1 MTVYFS
7 ASENG
12 FYDDAYRADY
22 VAAGT
27 WPDDAAAISDQW
39 YQYLLNG
46 QSLGR
51 IVTVNEYGQP
61 VLADPPAPTK
71 DQLIAEADARKAA
84 LITAASETISILKDA
99 VDLGKATKEEQ
110 ALLLAWREYR
120 ISLNRIDTSITP
132 EIEWPS
138 APVND

>member
-12 FYDDAYRADY
+12 FYDDAFRADY
-22 VAAGT
+22 MAAGT

-39 YQYLLNG
+39 YQHLLNG

-71 DQLIAEADARKAA
+71 EQLIAEADARKAA
-84 LITAASETISILKDA
+84 FITAASETISILKDA
-99 VDLGKATKEEQ
+99 VDLGKATKEEE
-110 ALLLAWREYR
+110 ARLLAWREYR
-120 ISLNRIDTSITP
+120 VLLMRVDTSPVPDIDWP
-132 EIEWPS
+132 E
-138 APVND
+138 APTAI

>member
-12 FYDDAYRADY
+12 FYNDVFRADY
-22 VAAGT
+22 LAAGT

-39 YQYLLNG
+39 YQHLLYG

-71 DQLIAEADARKAA
+71 EQLIAEVDARKTA

-99 VDLGKATKEEQ
+99 VDLDKATKEEE
-110 ALLLAWREYR
+110 ARLLAWREYR
-120 ISLNRIDTSITP
+120 VLLMRVDTSLAP
-132 EIEWPS
+132 DIEWPV
-138 APVND
+138 APN

>member
-1 MTVYFS
+1 MTIYFS

-12 FYDDAYRADY
+12 FYNDVFRADY
-22 VAAGT
+22 MAAGT

-39 YQYLLNG
+39 YQHLLCG

-71 DQLIAEADARKAA
+71 EQLIAEADARKAA

-99 VDLGKATKEEQ
+99 VDLGKATKEEENR
-110 ALLLAWREYR
+110 LLALREYR
-120 ISLNRIDTSITP
+120 VQIMRVDTSLAPDIK
-132 EIEWPS
+132 WP
-138 APVND
+138 VMHV

>member
-22 VAAGT
+22 IAAGT

-46 QSLGR
+46 QFLGR
-51 IVTVNEYGQP
+51 VVTVNEYGQP
-61 VLADPPAPTK
+61 VLTDPPAPTK
-71 DQLIAEADARKAA
+71 EQLIAEADARKAA
-84 LITAASETISILKDA
+84 LITDASETISILKDA
-99 VDLGKATKEEQ
+99 VDLGKSTKEEE
-110 ALLLAWREYR
+110 ARLLAWREYR
-120 ISLNRIDTSITP
+120 VLLMRVDTSLAP
-132 EIEWPS
+132 DIEWPA
-138 APVND
+138 APD

>member
-22 VAAGT
+22 IAAGT
-27 WPDDAAAISDQW
+27 WPDDAVAISDLW
-39 YQYLLNG
+39 YQHLLNG

-71 DQLIAEADARKAA
+71 AQLIAEADARKAA
-84 LITAASETISILKDA
+84 LITAASETISILNDA
-99 VDLGKATKEEQ
+99 VDLGKATKEEETR
-110 ALLLAWREYR
+110 LLAWREYR
-120 ISLNRIDTSITP
+120 VLLMRIDTSLAP
-132 EIEWPS
+132 DIEWPA
-138 APVND
+138 APN

>member
-12 FYDDAYRADY
+12 FYDDAFRADY
-22 VAAGT
+22 IAAGT

-39 YQYLLNG
+39 YQHLLNG

-61 VLADPPAPTK
+61 VLAEPPAPTK
-71 DQLIAEADARKAA
+71 EQLIAEADARKAA

-99 VDLGKATKEEQ
+99 VDLGKATKEEE
-110 ALLLAWREYR
+110 ARLLAWREYR
-120 ISLNRIDTSITP
+120 VLLMRVDTSLAP
-132 EIEWPS
+132 DIEWPVV
-138 APVND
+138 PD

>member
-12 FYDDAYRADY
+12 FFDDAFKADY
-22 VAAGT
+22 TAAGT
-27 WPDDAAAISDQW
+27 WPDDAAALSDRW

-61 VLADPPAPTK
+61 VLADPPSPTK
-71 DQLIAEADARKAA
+71 EQLIAEAKAHKAA
-84 LITAASETISILKDA
+84 LITAASETIAILKDA
-99 VDLGKATKEEQ
+99 VDLGKATKEEE
-110 ALLLAWREYR
+110 ARLLAWREYR
-120 ISLNRIDTSITP
+120 VLLMRVDTSLAP
-132 EIEWPS
+132 DIEWPV
-138 APVND
+138 APD

>member
-71 DQLIAEADARKAA
+71 EQLDAEAEALKATLIA
-84 LITAASETISILKDA
+84 TASETISILKDA
-99 VDLGKATKEEQ
+99 VDLGRATKEEE
-110 ALLLAWREYR
+110 AHLLAWREYR
-120 ISLNRIDTSITP
+120 ISLNRIDTSNAP
-132 EIEWPS
+132 DIEWPVK
-138 APVND
+138 PT

>member
-1 MTVYFS
+1 MAVYFS

-22 VAAGT
+22 IAAGT

-39 YQYLLNG
+39 YQHLLNG

-51 IVTVNEYGQP
+51 IVTVNEYGHP
-61 VLADPPAPTK
+61 VLADPPAPTRE
-71 DQLIAEADARKAA
+71 QLVAEADARKTA

-99 VDLGKATKEEQ
+99 VDLDKATKEEE
-110 ALLLAWREYR
+110 ARLLAWREYR
-120 ISLNRIDTSITP
+120 VLLMRVDTSLAP
-132 EIEWPS
+132 DLEWPA
-138 APVND
+138 APN

>member
-7 ASENG
+7 AAENG
-12 FYDDAYRADY
+12 FFDDAYRADY
-22 VAAGT
+22 IAAGT

-51 IVTVNEYGQP
+51 VVTVNEYGQP

-71 DQLIAEADARKAA
+71 EQLDAEAEALKATLIA
-84 LITAASETISILKDA
+84 TASETISILKDA
-99 VDLGKATKEEQ
+99 VDLGRATKEEE

-120 ISLNRIDTSITP
+120 ISLNRIDTSNAP
-132 EIEWPS
+132 DIEWPVK
-138 APVND
+138 PT